1 MNNFMN
7 NLDKTTK
14 RLRKSAFSYLA
25 RYEVSE
31 YQFEIT
37 MKRKLSYFENSL
49 NETEKTKV
57 IKVLKDE
64 MIKAHFIDDKRY
76 AETKVRSIRRQ
87 GGSERFIHAKLN
99 EKRISNNLIRLA
111 IETVDEGNENAEIK
125 AALTFMKKKN
135 IGIFYKNNNTVNQND
150 VYTLREK
157 WLSAL
162 SRRGFPLEIIKKV
175 INIDDISNA
184 NQILEE
190 TI

>member
-1 MNNFMN
+1 MN

-37 MKRKLSYFENSL
+37 MKRKLSYFENGL

-57 IKVLKDE
+57 IKILKDE

-87 GGSERFIHAKLN
+87 GGSERFIRAKLY

-135 IGIFYKNNNTVNQND
+135 IGIFYKNNTVNQND

-157 WLSAL
+157 WLGAL

-175 INIDDISNA
+175 INIDDIINA

>member
-7 NLDKTTK
+7 NLDKTIK

-25 RYEVSE
+25 HYEVSE

-49 NETEKTKV
+49 NETEKNEI
-57 IKVLKDE
+57 IKFLKDE
-64 MIKAHFIDDKRY
+64 MVKAHFIDDKRY

-87 GGSERFIHAKLN
+87 GGSERFIYSKLN
-99 EKRISNNLIRLA
+99 ENRISNNLIRLA

-135 IGIFYKNNNTVNQND
+135 IGIFYKNHNTVNQND

-157 WLSAL
+157 WLGAL

>member
-49 NETEKTKV
+49 NNTEKTKL

-87 GGSERFIHAKLN
+87 GG
-99 EKRISNNLIRLA
+99 
-111 IETVDEGNENAEIK
+111 
-125 AALTFMKKKN
+125 
-135 IGIFYKNNNTVNQND
+135 
-150 VYTLREK
+150 
-157 WLSAL
+157 
-162 SRRGFPLEIIKKV
+162 
-175 INIDDISNA
+175 
-184 NQILEE
+184 
-190 TI
+190 

>member
-1 MNNFMN
+1 MN

-49 NETEKTKV
+49 NNTEKTKL

-87 GGSERFIHAKLN
+87 GGSERFIYAKLN